1 MTLKELEEYNGRLL
15 EKAISIA
22 KDVNRKVEPPLIELT
37 DDKGNRQ
44 AIVTPAGHLVSS
56 PQARNA
62 PVECGI
68 ERLHGQLSIEVT
80 NENG

>member
-22 KDVNRKVEPPLIELT
+22 KDVSRKVEPPLIELT
-37 DDKGNRQ
+37 DDNGTRQ
-44 AIVTPAGHLVSS
+44 AIVTPAGHMVPS
-56 PQARNA
+56 PQVRNA
-62 PVECGI
+62 AVECGI
-68 ERLHGQLSIEVT
+68 MRLHGQLSIETT